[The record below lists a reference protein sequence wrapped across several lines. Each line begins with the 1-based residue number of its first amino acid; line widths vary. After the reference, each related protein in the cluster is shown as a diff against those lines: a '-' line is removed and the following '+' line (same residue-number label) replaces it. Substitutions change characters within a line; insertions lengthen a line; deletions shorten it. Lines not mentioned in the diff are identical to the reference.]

1 MEIGHYLKHAYIP
14 CKSLLCSK
22 SGKERILKQLGS
34 FSCLGRR
41 KQLYLFRFTAL
52 FTQVTK
58 RKNGCCLIRYP
69 ELDFS
74 FFFIYIYDNFLKKK
88 KKRETEKKTIVIGDF
103 SLFIIQVDIESCIY
117 CKAVCNQFQSCYRR
131 AKRGLLQIELSTDL
145 QNSEYK
151 NIRFY
156 SSIIILKKNFCI
168 FFCTDFC

>member
-1 MEIGHYLKHAYIP
+1 MIPWINGGKMEIGHYLKHAYIP

-74 FFFIYIYDNFLKKK
+74 FFLYIYMTIFKKEEEKRNREKDNCHRRFL
-88 KKRETEKKTIVIGDF
+88 
-103 SLFIIQVDIESCIY
+103 LIY
-117 CKAVCNQFQSCYRR
+117 NSSRHRVVHLLQSCLQLVLE
-131 AKRGLLQIELSTDL
+131 LL
-145 QNSEYK
+145 
-151 NIRFY
+151 
-156 SSIIILKKNFCI
+156 
-168 FFCTDFC
+168 